1 MGRHNGE
8 MKGMSMWT
16 SSQISIGVLLKLE
29 LMSIFSNVLEI
40 YYFTENCGYKY
51 LRLIQKR

>member
-51 LRLIQKR
+51 LSLIQKR